1 MIEVRNI
8 LDFSDYIDLLLLR
21 EESDDLEFKSA
32 SGGFPG
38 SFWDTYSA
46 FANSEG
52 GVIVLGVVEKKGK
65 FYIDSLSDEQ
75 IEKYTKDFWNN
86 VNNRARGTK
95 EEGFTMAG
103 VLMFGKED
111 SILDTDCCPN
121 FFPDYQE
128 KLSDDPEIR
137 WTNRICPDG
146 TWEANLFQFYL
157 RVLPRLCAV
166 LPKPFI
172 LKDNIRRDET
182 PAHVAVREALV
193 NLCIHT
199 DYSEDA
205 TMVVRLYPNKMV
217 FYSPGTLLVS
227 KTQYYEEST
236 SVCRNKT
243 LQKMFMLIGS
253 AEKAGSGV
261 DKILAGWR
269 FANWRTPMLRLLT
282 QPDIVELTMMMESLV
297 DNTTMER
304 LALVFGPEITSVGQM
319 RLLALNAACVDGYVT
334 NESLRVVLDIHKGEI
349 ADLLKDMCKEGLLVK
364 AGYGRGTRYYLP
376 KVDSKVA
383 SSGAKVASSDSNIT
397 SNIASSISKVA
408 SSGSKVA
415 SLGSNIPSNIASS
428 ASNITSS
435 DSKVASSD
443 IKLRMT
449 YTKLKEEICTFCSD
463 WVSIDELAD
472 GIHRKRTYL
481 RNKIIPKML
490 ADNSLEMLFP
500 GVPKH
505 PRQKYKSIVNK
516 K

>member
-1 MIEVRNI
+1 
-8 LDFSDYIDLLLLR
+8 
-21 EESDDLEFKSA
+21 
-32 SGGFPG
+32 
-38 SFWDTYSA
+38 
-46 FANSEG
+46 
-52 GVIVLGVVEKKGK
+52 
-65 FYIDSLSDEQ
+65 
-75 IEKYTKDFWNN
+75 
-86 VNNRARGTK
+86 
-95 EEGFTMAG
+95 
-103 VLMFGKED
+103 
-111 SILDTDCCPN
+111 
-121 FFPDYQE
+121 
-128 KLSDDPEIR
+128 
-137 WTNRICPDG
+137 
-146 TWEANLFQFYL
+146 
-157 RVLPRLCAV
+157 
-166 LPKPFI
+166 
-172 LKDNIRRDET
+172 
-182 PAHVAVREALV
+182 
-193 NLCIHT
+193 
-199 DYSEDA
+199 
-205 TMVVRLYPNKMV
+205 
-217 FYSPGTLLVS
+217 
-227 KTQYYEEST
+227 
-236 SVCRNKT
+236 
-243 LQKMFMLIGS
+243 
-253 AEKAGSGV
+253 
-261 DKILAGWR
+261 
-269 FANWRTPMLRLLT
+269 MLRLLT

-304 LALVFGPEITSVGQM
+304 LALIFGPEITSVGQM
-319 RLLALNAACVDGYVT
+319 RLLALNAACIDGYVT

-349 ADLLKDMCKEGLLVK
+349 ADLLKDMCKEGLLVQE
-364 AGYGRGTRYYLP
+364 GYGRGTRYYLP

-383 SSGAKVASSDSNIT
+383 SSGTKVASSDSNIT

-463 WVSIDELAD
+463 WLSIDELAD

>member
-1 MIEVRNI
+1 
-8 LDFSDYIDLLLLR
+8 
-21 EESDDLEFKSA
+21 
-32 SGGFPG
+32 
-38 SFWDTYSA
+38 
-46 FANSEG
+46 
-52 GVIVLGVVEKKGK
+52 
-65 FYIDSLSDEQ
+65 
-75 IEKYTKDFWNN
+75 
-86 VNNRARGTK
+86 
-95 EEGFTMAG
+95 
-103 VLMFGKED
+103 
-111 SILDTDCCPN
+111 
-121 FFPDYQE
+121 
-128 KLSDDPEIR
+128 
-137 WTNRICPDG
+137 
-146 TWEANLFQFYL
+146 
-157 RVLPRLCAV
+157 
-166 LPKPFI
+166 
-172 LKDNIRRDET
+172 
-182 PAHVAVREALV
+182 
-193 NLCIHT
+193 
-199 DYSEDA
+199 
-205 TMVVRLYPNKMV
+205 
-217 FYSPGTLLVS
+217 
-227 KTQYYEEST
+227 
-236 SVCRNKT
+236 
-243 LQKMFMLIGS
+243 
-253 AEKAGSGV
+253 
-261 DKILAGWR
+261 
-269 FANWRTPMLRLLT
+269 MLRLLT

-304 LALVFGPEITSVGQM
+304 LALIFGPEITSVGQM
-319 RLLALNAACVDGYVT
+319 RLLALNAACIDGYVT

-349 ADLLKDMCKEGLLVK
+349 ADLLKDMCKEGLLVQE
-364 AGYGRGTRYYLP
+364 GYGRGTRYYLP

-383 SSGAKVASSDSNIT
+383 SSGTKVASSDSNIT
-397 SNIASSISKVA
+397 SNIASSSSKVA

>member
-1 MIEVRNI
+1 
-8 LDFSDYIDLLLLR
+8 
-21 EESDDLEFKSA
+21 
-32 SGGFPG
+32 
-38 SFWDTYSA
+38 
-46 FANSEG
+46 
-52 GVIVLGVVEKKGK
+52 
-65 FYIDSLSDEQ
+65 
-75 IEKYTKDFWNN
+75 
-86 VNNRARGTK
+86 
-95 EEGFTMAG
+95 
-103 VLMFGKED
+103 
-111 SILDTDCCPN
+111 
-121 FFPDYQE
+121 
-128 KLSDDPEIR
+128 
-137 WTNRICPDG
+137 
-146 TWEANLFQFYL
+146 
-157 RVLPRLCAV
+157 
-166 LPKPFI
+166 
-172 LKDNIRRDET
+172 
-182 PAHVAVREALV
+182 
-193 NLCIHT
+193 
-199 DYSEDA
+199 
-205 TMVVRLYPNKMV
+205 
-217 FYSPGTLLVS
+217 
-227 KTQYYEEST
+227 
-236 SVCRNKT
+236 
-243 LQKMFMLIGS
+243 MLIGS

-319 RLLALNAACVDGYVT
+319 RLLALNAACIDGYVT

-349 ADLLKDMCKEGLLVK
+349 ADLLKDMCKEGLLVQ

-376 KVDSKVA
+376 KVDS
-383 SSGAKVASSDSNIT
+383 KVASSDSNIT

-415 SLGSNIPSNIASS
+415 SLGSNTPSNIASS

>member
-1 MIEVRNI
+1 
-8 LDFSDYIDLLLLR
+8 
-21 EESDDLEFKSA
+21 
-32 SGGFPG
+32 
-38 SFWDTYSA
+38 
-46 FANSEG
+46 
-52 GVIVLGVVEKKGK
+52 
-65 FYIDSLSDEQ
+65 
-75 IEKYTKDFWNN
+75 
-86 VNNRARGTK
+86 
-95 EEGFTMAG
+95 
-103 VLMFGKED
+103 
-111 SILDTDCCPN
+111 
-121 FFPDYQE
+121 
-128 KLSDDPEIR
+128 
-137 WTNRICPDG
+137 
-146 TWEANLFQFYL
+146 
-157 RVLPRLCAV
+157 
-166 LPKPFI
+166 
-172 LKDNIRRDET
+172 
-182 PAHVAVREALV
+182 
-193 NLCIHT
+193 
-199 DYSEDA
+199 
-205 TMVVRLYPNKMV
+205 
-217 FYSPGTLLVS
+217 
-227 KTQYYEEST
+227 
-236 SVCRNKT
+236 
-243 LQKMFMLIGS
+243 
-253 AEKAGSGV
+253 
-261 DKILAGWR
+261 
-269 FANWRTPMLRLLT
+269 MLRLLT

-304 LALVFGPEITSVGQM
+304 LALIFGPEITSVGQM
-319 RLLALNAACVDGYVT
+319 RLLALNAACIDGYVT

-349 ADLLKDMCKEGLLVK
+349 ADLLKDMCKEGLLVQE
-364 AGYGRGTRYYLP
+364 GYGRGTRYYLP
-376 KVDSKVA
+376 KVGSKVA
-383 SSGAKVASSDSNIT
+383 SSGTKVASTDSNIT

>member
-1 MIEVRNI
+1 
-8 LDFSDYIDLLLLR
+8 
-21 EESDDLEFKSA
+21 
-32 SGGFPG
+32 
-38 SFWDTYSA
+38 
-46 FANSEG
+46 
-52 GVIVLGVVEKKGK
+52 
-65 FYIDSLSDEQ
+65 
-75 IEKYTKDFWNN
+75 
-86 VNNRARGTK
+86 
-95 EEGFTMAG
+95 
-103 VLMFGKED
+103 
-111 SILDTDCCPN
+111 
-121 FFPDYQE
+121 
-128 KLSDDPEIR
+128 
-137 WTNRICPDG
+137 
-146 TWEANLFQFYL
+146 
-157 RVLPRLCAV
+157 
-166 LPKPFI
+166 
-172 LKDNIRRDET
+172 
-182 PAHVAVREALV
+182 
-193 NLCIHT
+193 
-199 DYSEDA
+199 
-205 TMVVRLYPNKMV
+205 
-217 FYSPGTLLVS
+217 
-227 KTQYYEEST
+227 
-236 SVCRNKT
+236 
-243 LQKMFMLIGS
+243 
-253 AEKAGSGV
+253 
-261 DKILAGWR
+261 
-269 FANWRTPMLRLLT
+269 MLRLLT

-304 LALVFGPEITSVGQM
+304 LALIFGPEITSVGQM
-319 RLLALNAACVDGYVT
+319 RLLALNAACIDGYVT

-349 ADLLKDMCKEGLLVK
+349 ADLLKDMCKEGLLVQE
-364 AGYGRGTRYYLP
+364 GYGRGTRYYLP

-383 SSGAKVASSDSNIT
+383 SSGTKVASSDSNIT

>member
-1 MIEVRNI
+1 
-8 LDFSDYIDLLLLR
+8 
-21 EESDDLEFKSA
+21 
-32 SGGFPG
+32 
-38 SFWDTYSA
+38 
-46 FANSEG
+46 
-52 GVIVLGVVEKKGK
+52 
-65 FYIDSLSDEQ
+65 
-75 IEKYTKDFWNN
+75 
-86 VNNRARGTK
+86 
-95 EEGFTMAG
+95 
-103 VLMFGKED
+103 
-111 SILDTDCCPN
+111 
-121 FFPDYQE
+121 
-128 KLSDDPEIR
+128 
-137 WTNRICPDG
+137 
-146 TWEANLFQFYL
+146 
-157 RVLPRLCAV
+157 
-166 LPKPFI
+166 
-172 LKDNIRRDET
+172 
-182 PAHVAVREALV
+182 
-193 NLCIHT
+193 
-199 DYSEDA
+199 
-205 TMVVRLYPNKMV
+205 
-217 FYSPGTLLVS
+217 
-227 KTQYYEEST
+227 
-236 SVCRNKT
+236 
-243 LQKMFMLIGS
+243 
-253 AEKAGSGV
+253 
-261 DKILAGWR
+261 
-269 FANWRTPMLRLLT
+269 MLRLLT

-349 ADLLKDMCKEGLLVK
+349 ADLLKDMCKEGLLVQ

-383 SSGAKVASSDSNIT
+383 SSDSNIT
-397 SNIASSISKVA
+397 SNIASSI
-408 SSGSKVA
+408 SKVA

-505 PRQKYKSIVNK
+505 PRLKYKSIVNK

>member
-1 MIEVRNI
+1 
-8 LDFSDYIDLLLLR
+8 
-21 EESDDLEFKSA
+21 
-32 SGGFPG
+32 
-38 SFWDTYSA
+38 
-46 FANSEG
+46 
-52 GVIVLGVVEKKGK
+52 
-65 FYIDSLSDEQ
+65 
-75 IEKYTKDFWNN
+75 
-86 VNNRARGTK
+86 
-95 EEGFTMAG
+95 
-103 VLMFGKED
+103 
-111 SILDTDCCPN
+111 
-121 FFPDYQE
+121 
-128 KLSDDPEIR
+128 
-137 WTNRICPDG
+137 
-146 TWEANLFQFYL
+146 
-157 RVLPRLCAV
+157 
-166 LPKPFI
+166 
-172 LKDNIRRDET
+172 
-182 PAHVAVREALV
+182 
-193 NLCIHT
+193 
-199 DYSEDA
+199 
-205 TMVVRLYPNKMV
+205 
-217 FYSPGTLLVS
+217 
-227 KTQYYEEST
+227 
-236 SVCRNKT
+236 
-243 LQKMFMLIGS
+243 
-253 AEKAGSGV
+253 
-261 DKILAGWR
+261 
-269 FANWRTPMLRLLT
+269 MLRLLT

-304 LALVFGPEITSVGQM
+304 LALIFGPEITSVGQM
-319 RLLALNAACVDGYVT
+319 RLLALNAACIDGYVT

-349 ADLLKDMCKEGLLVK
+349 ADLLKDMCKEGLLVQE
-364 AGYGRGTRYYLP
+364 GYDRGTRYYLP

-383 SSGAKVASSDSNIT
+383 SSGTKVASSDSNIT